1 MIGTDEILTVFFP
14 MWNEEEMVTTTVD
27 AAHTVLR
34 RLVAEEEIADYEVL
48 LVDDGSTDRTGEIA
62 DALAADDPHVH
73 VIHHERNRG
82 LGAGIKTGF
91 TKASGTV
98 VLYTDADLPADLA
111 EVRKALRLMR
121 IYEADIV
128 SAYRHDRT
136 GEGSKR
142 LVYSFAYNWLVRLV
156 FGLRVRDVNFAFKL
170 CRREVLDRVDLVS
183 EGSFIDAE
191 LLIRAEQAGF
201 RVIQFGVDYFPRTR
215 GESTLSSTSTIL
227 RILKEMRSLSSD
239 LRASGPSSRRPG
251 T

>member
-1 MIGTDEILTVFFP
+1 VNAPGEFLTVFFP
-14 MWNEEEMVTTTVD
+14 MWNEEEMAAVTVD

-34 RLVAEEEIADYEVL
+34 RLIAEGEVADYEIL
-48 LVDDGSTDRTGEIA
+48 LIDDGSTDGTAAVVDR
-62 DALAADDPHVH
+62 LAVDDPNVRVVH
-73 VIHHERNRG
+73 HDRNRG

-91 TKASGTV
+91 TEARGSLI
-98 VLYTDADLPADLA
+98 LYTDADLPADLG

-121 IYEADIV
+121 MYDADIV

-136 GEGSKR
+136 GEGTKR
-142 LVYSFAYNWLVRLV
+142 VVYSFAYNWLVRLV

-170 CRREVLDRVDLVS
+170 CRRRVLDRIELAS

-215 GESTLSSTSTIL
+215 GESTLSSISIIFGIL
-227 RILKEMRSLSSD
+227 REMRALSSE
-239 LRASGPSSRRPG
+239 LRHPTG
-251 T
+251 

>member
-1 MIGTDEILTVFFP
+1 MTRSDDVLTVFFP
-14 MWNEEEMVTTTVD
+14 MWNEEDMVGVTVD
-27 AAHTVLR
+27 AANTVCR
-34 RLVAEEEIADYEVL
+34 GLVADGELADYEVL
-48 LVDDGSTDRTGEIA
+48 LIDDGSTDRTGTIA
-62 DALAADDPHVH
+62 DGLAAADSHVR

-91 TKASGTV
+91 TDARGSL
-98 VLYTDADLPADLA
+98 VLYTDADLPADFG

-121 IYEADIV
+121 IYDADIV

-170 CRREVLDRVDLVS
+170 CRRRVLDRVELVS

-191 LLIRAEQAGF
+191 LLIRARQAGF
-201 RVIQFGVDYFPRTR
+201 EIIQFGVDYFPRTR
-215 GESTLSSTSTIL
+215 GESTLSSGSTIRTIL
-227 RILKEMRSLSSD
+227 REMRSLSSD
-239 LRASGPSSRRPG
+239 LRRP
-251 T
+251 TA